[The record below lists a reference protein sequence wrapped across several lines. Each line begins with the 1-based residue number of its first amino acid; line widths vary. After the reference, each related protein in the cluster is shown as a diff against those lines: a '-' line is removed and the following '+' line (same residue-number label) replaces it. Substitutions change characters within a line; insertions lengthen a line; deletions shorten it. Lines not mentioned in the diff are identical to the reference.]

1 MMKAVLLTFVA
12 AAVSVSAFS
21 PIARSVV
28 GPIGRGIAS
37 EQSRLF
43 DANAENEGDFPP
55 EEDEDAGSVDW
66 DAEWKKV
73 VKSEGKTGAG
83 ERPGKD
89 YYKSDAEIATI
100 KAANKAT
107 EQASGVASQIADS
120 LPAIR
125 SLAGDWKF
133 WIATL
138 VIVSI
143 GVSLL
148 STPWETG
155 PSNLIE
161 NGDSYFLSK

>member
-1 MMKAVLLTFVA
+1 MMKAVLLTFLA

-28 GPIGRGIAS
+28 GRGIAS

-43 DANAENEGDFPP
+43 DVNNDNKGDIPP
-55 EEDEDAGSVDW
+55 EEDEDTGSVDW

-73 VKSEGKTGAG
+73 VKSEGKSAAG

-89 YYKSDAEIATI
+89 FYKSDAEIAAI
-100 KAANKAT
+100 KAANKAA
-107 EQASGVASQIADS
+107 EQASGVTSQIANS
-120 LPAIR
+120 LPDIR
-125 SLAGDWKF
+125 SLSGDWKF
-133 WIATL
+133 WIVTL
-138 VIVSI
+138 AVVSV

-148 STPWETG
+148 STPWGEA
-155 PSNLIE
+155 PSNLIQ